1 MAFSVGENN
10 WKRFSSALQR
20 QAVYGTIK
28 YGLYYSIKDFIGGEE
43 STIKNLNIAIVSRT
57 LSASIV
63 LRQVFAPQS
72 FLILIHRTAAAGGA
86 GFKGLRPL
94 QYGLQLPCSV
104 LVLGE
109 AGQNARVGLFSS
121 HLLDVRGPIW
131 RCRRPYGHSKNFGG
145 LNYMLKISKCGLRPQ
160 QFIGS
165 LQNSTVRFR
174 SAEKC
179 LEQQPLPLK
188 GT

>member
-1 MAFSVGENN
+1 MVSEEGF
-10 WKRFSSALQR
+10 KALYSGLSPALLR

-94 QYGLQLPCSV
+94 QYGLEHACPILD
-104 LVLGE
+104 LG
-109 AGQNARVGLFSS
+109 
-121 HLLDVRGPIW
+121 
-131 RCRRPYGHSKNFGG
+131 
-145 LNYMLKISKCGLRPQ
+145 
-160 QFIGS
+160 
-165 LQNSTVRFR
+165 
-174 SAEKC
+174 
-179 LEQQPLPLK
+179 
-188 GT
+188 